1 MDKVLDQVV
10 GDVDREVLHPPSQV
24 DQLLADEHH
33 VLVLHVEVVRLF
45 TDGALDQV
53 LRNFLCPIEYHIER
67 QGVHRCVSDKIR
79 KTHYNVYNL
88 LHVVVFFSFTHG
100 LDAWNL
106 PYLCKETSIVSI
118 CKLAIFEEIINLKI
132 DFAFL

>member
-10 GDVDREVLHPPSQV
+10 GDVDGEVLHPPSQV

-33 VLVLHVEVVRLF
+33 VLVLHVEVVRLL
-45 TDGALDQV
+45 TDGVLDQAH
-53 LRNFLCPIEYHIER
+53 LNFLCPIEYHIEG

-79 KTHYNVYNL
+79 KTHYNV
-88 LHVVVFFSFTHG
+88 LHFVVFFSIYGTHG